1 MLRMYECNWC
11 GLIQVKDGGS
21 VVLKPAGGE
30 RMALTWQGTC
40 YECVRSRRPNG
51 NIMHPMIKNSL
62 GDWKR
67 RKYKNIRKKENESM
81 RVVPPI
87 IWH

>member
-11 GLIQVKDGGS
+11 GLMQVKDGGS
-21 VVLKPAGGE
+21 VTLKPAGGG

-40 YECVRSRRPNG
+40 YKCVKSRRPNG

-62 GDWKR
+62 GDWNR
-67 RKYKNIRKKENESM
+67 RKYKNIRKKENERM
-81 RVVPPI
+81 RVVPQLT
-87 IWH
+87 WH